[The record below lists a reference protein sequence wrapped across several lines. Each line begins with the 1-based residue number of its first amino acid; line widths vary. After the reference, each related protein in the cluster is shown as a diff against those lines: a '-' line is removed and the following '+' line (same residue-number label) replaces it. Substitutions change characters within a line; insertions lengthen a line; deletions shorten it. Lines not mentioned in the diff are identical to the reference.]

1 MPQTVRYCRGCNA
14 QFVVSDADMRCPQCG
29 VDLSRE
35 DADATIDPA
44 ATVAHRPDDVS
55 ALEGGSLAGELLGRR
70 LADYSVESFLGKGG
84 MAWVFLASH
93 GTLYRPCA
101 LKILSP
107 QRQERSREMLELFIA
122 EARAAAS
129 LVHPNI
135 VAVHNI
141 GEADGQHFIEME
153 YVPGGSLQRI
163 VEQEERLPAIQAVDY
178 LMQVSA
184 ALAEAHRAGL
194 VHRDFKPSNVLV
206 RADGTAKLAD
216 FGLAKRIAAGTSAA
230 ASGGR
235 LQGTPYFMAP
245 ELFRGTPAS
254 KQSDVYAV
262 GVSLYY
268 LLAGRMPFVRASL
281 SALAVEH
288 AEKPVPDVRRLAG
301 DVPGEVVD
309 CLGECLAKDP
319 ADRPCDGAA
328 VYERLRAIFGRL
340 RDFRALVAEAL
351 APLDV
356 KAEMSERRATV
367 SIATAGGR
375 RQTVYVEDS
384 PAGRWDEPV
393 IRVYSVSAPADEDYF
408 RRALELNAEIA
419 HGALALETIDGRPHF
434 VMLNSY
440 PRATCDA
447 EEVRKSVL
455 DVARW
460 ADSVEK
466 TLTGRDRH

>member
-1 MPQTVRYCRGCNA
+1 MSHSVRYCRGCNA
-14 QFVVSDADMRCPQCG
+14 QLVVSDADTRCPQCG
-29 VDLSRE
+29 VELERE
-35 DADATIDPA
+35 GVAATIDLA
-44 ATVAHRPDDVS
+44 ATAMHRPGDVS
-55 ALEGGSLAGELLGRR
+55 VLADFDLSGEMLGRR
-70 LADYSVESFLGKGG
+70 LADYSVESLLGKGG

-93 GTLYRPCA
+93 QTLFRPCA
-101 LKILSP
+101 LKILCP
-107 QRQERSREMLELFIA
+107 QRPQRGREMLDMFIA

-141 GEADGQHFIEME
+141 GWADGQHFIEME

-163 VEQEERLPAIQAVDY
+163 VERQERLPVIQAIDY

-184 ALAEAHRAGL
+184 ALAEAHRADL

-216 FGLAKRIAAGTSAA
+216 FGLAKRIALGTSAV

-235 LQGTPYFMAP
+235 LQGTPYYMAP
-245 ELFRGTPAS
+245 ELFQGKPAS
-254 KQSDVYAV
+254 KPSDVYAV

-268 LLAGRMPFVRASL
+268 LLTGQMPFVRTSL
-281 SALAVEH
+281 SALAADH

-301 DVPGEVVD
+301 NVPGEVVGFLED
-309 CLGECLAKDP
+309 CLAKDP
-319 ADRPCDGAA
+319 AARPRDGAA
-328 VYERLRAIFGRL
+328 VYDRLRAIFGRL
-340 RDFRALVAEAL
+340 RDFRGLVAEAL

-356 KAEMSERRATV
+356 EPKFSERRAKV
-367 SIATAGGR
+367 QVATAGGR
-375 RQTVYVEDS
+375 HQTVYVEDS
-384 PAGRWDEPV
+384 PAGHCEEPV
-393 IRVYSVSAPADEDYF
+393 IRIYSISAPADEGYF
-408 RRALELNAEIA
+408 RRALELNARIA

-440 PRATCDA
+440 PRATCDP
-447 EEVRKSVL
+447 EEVRKSVV
-455 DVARW
+455 DIARW

-466 TLTGRDRH
+466 TLTGEDRN